1 MPETPTREG
10 QKRPRTPASPLS
22 KRAQS
27 ADTPLSKRTQTDT
40 PLSKH
45 VQTDTVFWMPMS
57 PQNTLRKAIRASS
70 ANTDS
75 SSIVQSILDGRQHAQ
90 DMVLS
95 TQGDGGDADDEALKF
110 AAADVTPVARRTRAV
125 PRPLTLC
132 KSEKQFD
139 KRQLLSS
146 LLVAD
151 GPIKDC
157 GSPTLRTCVPKSH
170 SPHIDKDEDSGDSP
184 TLRVCQTEDS
194 TQQRT
199 NGDLSLDDDLCLDD
213 GLDDGLDGL
222 MDGLDDFDDL
232 MQGLD
237 EDFDDI
243 DATVRDADDHS
254 IDNTQSQRFRDYEK
268 CLVLL
273 VTDGWYSST
282 RNHVEAGGAGVWRQK
297 VVRVYSQTAVR
308 ERVLLLRSEWY
319 ETPIAIGDYMNIV
332 GTLDG
337 SETESGEVIIDSQRT
352 GILPILHPDILVS
365 CTHLADTI
373 SCVRRAVLRDRV
385 REISEGAPSTV
396 MLIGT
401 LLHDL
406 FQTCALQ
413 NRWDDEMMRETIW
426 KLVRL
431 NVERLWESNMDEESA
446 VRQVEEIVPVYQQW
460 ARTYMRGRVQDDA
473 QYAGHNGGNGAVAV
487 AQIMN
492 MEENVWSAK
501 FGLKGKVDLTV
512 LAQYAQL
519 ESGPTGRLEPF
530 ELKTGRRTDNAGHR
544 AQVMMYTLL
553 LADRYGVDVD
563 AGLLYYPRTGQVV
576 RVERHDNELRALVMM
591 RNTMTQHLQHA
602 AEAGQRALPDML
614 GNEFMCTR
622 CAYQGPCFITHRAME
637 DGNAQTARVDAQVW
651 ATQTAHLSSVHV
663 EFVRKWMSLI
673 DGEEADMLRFRAELW
688 TMAAL
693 YREAATG
700 RCLAD
705 MRLDV
710 HSVEDTRNV
719 GSFSRYRMTF
729 VPNGER
735 RSMLDTQLGPGDPV
749 VVSAEPSQYALAVGY
764 VVAMEHKHVTVALD
778 RPVRGVP
785 KRVRGFD
792 RVRSQLF
799 EPILEIWPHGTNGD
813 TTTVHDEVPAS
824 AACDVFRID
833 KDEMN
838 SAMSRVRANVMR
850 LFVGSMALRHRR
862 LIVDLQAPAFLPVT
876 ERAELLVRSAQRE
889 QQLNGGQVLVLRR
902 VLSADDY
909 ALVMGMPGTGK
920 TTTIA
925 ALVRVLVSLGKSVL
939 LASYTHA
946 AVDNVLLKLVG
957 SGIAMVRL
965 GSRAKIH
972 PRVADQLMP
981 PSFSTVRELD
991 AYFASA
997 QVVATT
1003 CLGVTHALFSRRRFD
1018 FCIVDEASQ
1027 ITLPVCLGPLLAA
1040 RRFVLVGDQHQL
1052 PPLVRS
1058 AGARDAGLGTSLFKR
1073 LCDAHPDS
1081 VVRLEFQY
1089 RMSAGIQRLANCLIY
1104 DGHLRCA
1111 SLAVAKRRIAYAVDP
1126 REAAASLG
1134 HAMWAASALDAS
1146 RAAVFVDT
1154 DLIRARE
1161 NRVEG
1166 SDSAQNDTEIG
1177 IIRALTTML
1186 QACGVEGRN
1195 VCVLSPYRAQLRQLE
1210 VEFGIRREPSMIE
1223 TDPVPS
1229 VYPGIEVHTVDR
1241 YQGRDAEVVLI
1252 SWVRSNSGQAVG
1264 ELLRDWH
1271 RINVAITRARNKL
1284 VMVGSRSTLER
1295 SPLLAAMLR
1304 ILDQDKCI
1312 VNIPAGTVVPH
1323 VGAGGGRKSG
1333 AQTKMANQAVL
1344 KKMPIVGNILAEQ
1357 A

>member
-1 MPETPTREG
+1 MPETPTRDG
-10 QKRPRTPASPLS
+10 QKRPRPPASPLS

-27 ADTPLSKRTQTDT
+27 ADTPLKSTQPDT
-40 PLSKH
+40 PLAKRI
-45 VQTDTVFWMPMS
+45 QTDAVFWMPMS
-57 PQNTLRKAIRASS
+57 PQHTLRKAIRASS
-70 ANTDS
+70 ATSDS
-75 SSIVQSILDGRQHAQ
+75 TSIVQSILDGRQLAQ
-90 DMVLS
+90 DMLLS
-95 TQGDGGDADDEALKF
+95 TQDGSDADGSNEALEF
-110 AAADVTPVARRTRAV
+110 AAEVTPVARRIRAA
-125 PRPLTLC
+125 PRPLSLC
-132 KSEKQFD
+132 KSEKQVD

-151 GPIKDC
+151 GPIEDIG

-170 SPHIDKDEDSGDSP
+170 SPRIDEGCGDSP
-184 TLRVCQTEDS
+184 TLRVCQTEAS
-194 TQQRT
+194 TQQI
-199 NGDLSLDDDLCLDD
+199 NGDLCLDDDLCL
-213 GLDDGLDGL
+213 GDGLDGL

-237 EDFDDI
+237 DFDDI
-243 DATVRDADDHS
+243 DATAQDPSDQS

-282 RNHVEAGGAGVWRQK
+282 QNHAEGGGSGVWRQK

-308 ERVLLLRSEWY
+308 ERILLLRSEWY
-319 ETPIAIGDYMNIV
+319 ETPISIGDYVNIV
-332 GTLDG
+332 GTLCG
-337 SETESGEVIIDSQRT
+337 SETEAGEVVIDSQRT
-352 GILPILHPDILVS
+352 NILPILHPDILVS

-396 MLIGT
+396 MLVGT

-413 NRWDDEMMRETIW
+413 NKWDDEMMRETIW

-431 NVERLWESNMDEESA
+431 NVERLWECNMDEESA

-460 ARTYMRGRVQDDA
+460 ARTYMRGHVQDDA
-473 QYAGHNGGNGAVAV
+473 QYTGHGNGTVAV

-512 LAQYAQL
+512 LAQYA
-519 ESGPTGRLEPF
+519 ESEPTKRLEPF

-544 AQVMMYTLL
+544 AQLLMYTLL
-553 LADRYGVDVD
+553 LADRYGIDIN

-591 RNTMTQHLQHA
+591 RNTMTRHLQHTT
-602 AEAGQRALPDML
+602 EGEQRALPDML

-637 DGNAQTARVDAQVW
+637 DGNAQTARVNEDIW
-651 ATQTAHLSSVHV
+651 ATQTAHLSDTHV

-688 TMAAL
+688 TMAAP
-693 YREAATG
+693 YRESATG

-710 HSVEDTRNV
+710 QSVEDTRDV

-729 VPNGER
+729 VPNGDQ
-735 RSMLDTQLGPGDPV
+735 RSMLDTQLGPGDPI
-749 VVSAEPSQYALAVGY
+749 VVSAEPGQYALAVGY

-778 RPVRGVP
+778 RPVRGIP
-785 KRVRGFD
+785 KRLRGFD

-799 EPILEIWPHGTNGD
+799 EPILEIRPHGTNGD
-813 TTTVHDEVPAS
+813 TTIVHDEVPAS
-824 AACDVFRID
+824 AERDVFRID

-862 LIVDLQAPAFLPVT
+862 LIVDLQAPAFLPVV
-876 ERAELLVRSAQRE
+876 ERAEVLVRTAQRE

-925 ALVRVLVSLGKSVL
+925 ALVQVLVSLGKSVL

-946 AVDNVLLKLVG
+946 AVDNILLKLMD

-991 AYFASA
+991 AYFSNA

-1003 CLGVTHALFSRRRFD
+1003 CLGVTHAVFSRRRFD

-1058 AGARDAGLGTSLFKR
+1058 ASARDAGLGTSLFKR

-1126 REAAASLG
+1126 REAAVSLG
-1134 HAMWAASALDAS
+1134 HASWAASALDAN

-1154 DLIRARE
+1154 DQIRARE

-1177 IIRALTTML
+1177 IIRALTTL
-1186 QACGVEGRN
+1186 LEACGVEGRN
-1195 VCVLSPYRAQLRQLE
+1195 VCVLSPFRAQLRQLE
-1210 VEFGIRREPSMIE
+1210 IEYGIRREPSEVVE
-1223 TDPVPS
+1223 TDPMPS

-1271 RINVAITRARNKL
+1271 RINVAVTRARNKL

-1304 ILDQDKCI
+1304 ILDQDQCI
-1312 VNIPAGTVVPH
+1312 VNIPAGTVVPN
-1323 VGAGGGRKSG
+1323 VGPSGGRPG
-1333 AQTKMANQAVL
+1333 AQTKMANGAVL
-1344 KKMPIVGNILAEQ
+1344 KKMPIVGNILAE
-1357 A
+1357 